1 MFADDNSIENIQQLF
16 LEFKKYLELQKKYTQ
31 LEVAEKLTILLS
43 TLILVLLV
51 VILGMVALFYLS
63 FTLAYILDPIVGGL
77 MVSFAMISCFH
88 ILLIALIVIFRKKI
102 IINPMTRFIAG
113 LFIDNNKN
121 YNIMNINDISNTE
134 ILTLEDLQQRRAE
147 ALEELRTQK
156 QVMSDTARNLFAPI
170 APAADKGT
178 AIMRAFNTGMAV
190 FDGAMLGIKLMRKI
204 RKIFR
209 H

>member
-88 ILLIALIVIFRKKI
+88 ILLIALIVIFRKK
-102 IINPMTRFIAG
+102 
-113 LFIDNNKN
+113 
-121 YNIMNINDISNTE
+121 
-134 ILTLEDLQQRRAE
+134 
-147 ALEELRTQK
+147 ELRTQK

>member
-1 MFADDNSIENIQQLF
+1 M
-16 LEFKKYLELQKKYTQ
+16 
-31 LEVAEKLTILLS
+31 
-43 TLILVLLV
+43 
-51 VILGMVALFYLS
+51 
-63 FTLAYILDPIVGGL
+63 
-77 MVSFAMISCFH
+77 
-88 ILLIALIVIFRKKI
+88 
-102 IINPMTRFIAG
+102 
-113 LFIDNNKN
+113 
-121 YNIMNINDISNTE
+121 NDISNTE
-134 ILTLEDLQQRRAE
+134 ILTLEDLQRRAE

>member
-1 MFADDNSIENIQQLF
+1 M
-16 LEFKKYLELQKKYTQ
+16 
-31 LEVAEKLTILLS
+31 
-43 TLILVLLV
+43 
-51 VILGMVALFYLS
+51 
-63 FTLAYILDPIVGGL
+63 
-77 MVSFAMISCFH
+77 
-88 ILLIALIVIFRKKI
+88 
-102 IINPMTRFIAG
+102 
-113 LFIDNNKN
+113 
-121 YNIMNINDISNTE
+121 NDISNTE

-178 AIMRAFNTGMAV
+178 ANTGMAV